1 MDPVVYI
8 IGFAIV
14 IAVGVLY
21 LHCKEA
27 SYCKR

>member
-8 IGFAIV
+8 IGVAVV

-21 LHCKEA
+21 LHCREA